1 MAFFDQEFSVDQL
14 PESGSYDLL
23 PAGWYNAKIHSA
35 DLKPTKSGDGKYI
48 ALRFDI
54 TGPERQ
60 GRVVFTNIN
69 INNKNPAAED
79 IGRRQL
85 GEIMR
90 SANLAKIQDTDQ
102 LIGIELK
109 IKVGIQKSE
118 QYGDSNTVSGYKAI
132 DGAMASLP
140 AASKP
145 NGGGEAKPATKAPWQ
160 K

>member
-1 MAFFDQEFSVDQL
+1 MAFFDNEFSLDQL
-14 PESGSYDLL
+14 PESTSYDLL
-23 PAGWYNAKIHSA
+23 PAGWYNAKVHSA
-35 DLKPTKSGDGKYI
+35 ELKETKLKDGKFI
-48 ALRFDI
+48 AVRFDV
-54 TGPERQ
+54 TGPTQQ

-90 SANLAKIQDTDQ
+90 AGNLQKVQDTDQ
-102 LIGIELK
+102 LVGIELQ

-118 QYGDSNTVSGYKAI
+118 QYGDSNSVGGYKAL
-132 DGAMASLP
+132 DSALASMP
-140 AASKP
+140 AASAQTTSAS
-145 NGGGEAKPATKAPWQ
+145 NTQSKAPWQ